1 MTDKLINLDG
11 LRQFSK
17 LNRQRS
23 DRWHPAGL
31 NSWSLS
37 DWAVALAGE
46 TGELCNVIKKLNR
59 SRDGLV
65 GNNASDSELR
75 AQLADEIADVFC
87 YLDLIAQAAGVE
99 LDEAVR
105 IKFNK
110 VSDRNGFTE
119 RIGAS
124 IGSAGQ

>member
-1 MTDKLINLDG
+1 MINLG
-11 LRQFSK
+11 ELRGFSR

-23 DRWHPAGL
+23 DKWHPLGL

-65 GNNASDSELR
+65 GNNMTDPELQ
-75 AQLADEIADVFC
+75 AQMADEIADVFC
-87 YLDLIAQAAGVE
+87 YLDLLAQAAGLS
-99 LDEAVR
+99 LDECVR

-110 VSDRNGFTE
+110 VSERNGFPE
-119 RIGAS
+119 RIGES
-124 IGSAGQ
+124 IGSPGQ